1 MNMQIKTNP
10 YSRCQ
15 KLQSDLDGLR
25 TSLGEVSSRCVSFFE
40 EKPTSSSVPVLR
52 SELNLAVEKIDRLH
66 NLSSVY
72 LHKWVGRT
80 RALTQSKYPL
90 LTNILD
96 LNITRFPFFSQA
108 EDSGCADVQ
117 LAGCREPGEEVREQA
132 E

>member
-72 LHKWVGRT
+72 LRKYVGRT
-80 RALTQSKYPL
+80 RTRSKYSL

-96 LNITRFPFFSQA
+96 
-108 EDSGCADVQ
+108 
-117 LAGCREPGEEVREQA
+117 
-132 E
+132 